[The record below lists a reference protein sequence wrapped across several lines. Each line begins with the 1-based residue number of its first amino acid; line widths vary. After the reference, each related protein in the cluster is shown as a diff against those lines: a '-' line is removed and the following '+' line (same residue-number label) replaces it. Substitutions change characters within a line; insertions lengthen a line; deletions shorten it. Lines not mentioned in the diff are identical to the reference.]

1 MFKLKQI
8 ASVAAVVAGLAFG
21 MAPALGMPTIGF
33 GAAVANANG
42 TDFDVDVI
50 VSNLGGDIVAA
61 YDLDVSY
68 DDTALTFVDLAFS
81 GALGG
86 PLDAIEDF
94 DGTLAGLVDLASI
107 SFLSDAALLVQQGG
121 DSVTLATL
129 TFTGNDF
136 SSLAFV
142 NWGTNGNVTND
153 VKGRG
158 NKVIIP
164 GQVPEPATFGLV
176 GMALFAAGLARRR
189 AT

>member
-8 ASVAAVVAGLAFG
+8 ASVAAAVAGLAFG
-21 MAPALGMPTIGF
+21 MSPALGMPTIGF
-33 GAAVANANG
+33 GAAVANG
-42 TDFDVDVI
+42 TDFDVDVT
-50 VSNLGGDIVAA
+50 VSNLGGDIVST

-81 GALGG
+81 AALGG
-86 PLDAIEDF
+86 PLDVSEGF
-94 DGTLAGLVDLASI
+94 DDTLAGLVDLFSV
-107 SFLSDAALLVQQGG
+107 SFLTDADLLVMQGG

-158 NKVIIP
+158 NRVIIP